1 MIFGL
6 IMDIIYISDTRV
18 VGIAIYTESARQ
30 LGGVYMATS
39 SIFTQVEITDAQAA
53 ERFVTALEE
62 SEKAQA
68 RKKRTAPVIPIVRDK
83 DEIRKLMAQRFP
95 VK

>member
-1 MIFGL
+1 
-6 IMDIIYISDTRV
+6 
-18 VGIAIYTESARQ
+18 
-30 LGGVYMATS
+30 MATS